1 MATNIIQQVNLINGA
16 VRYVSLFSE
25 EGMSAKLAQQEI
37 PLENETFDTKTYE
50 ELKAEI
56 PLTADLSVRNYKNT
70 YIIPVEKNRVLINFI
85 PQKMFVTDTD
95 INSFLDTSFN
105 YFIDDYSEG
114 APPEPFD
121 LIDGIIFR
129 YVENGPKSIDQYT
142 YYIMEDGYI
151 KQIPNFKTLEVMLF
165 QRNEN
170 YNSVRILERSQF
182 EDILNNNPSAQIEDM
197 SASWKAEME
206 DQVNFGKYL
215 DLTKDA
221 KAAGEIAAAATAEA
235 DKNINAYKAERDAEK
250 AKAEQA
256 KAEADAAKAEA
267 DAAKAQADAAKA
279 KAEQAEA
286 EAKQKQAE
294 ADRERAEWEAQNSG
308 T

>member
-1 MATNIIQQVNLINGA
+1 MNDLNYKVNLINGS
-16 VRYVSLFSE
+16 VHYISMFSN
-25 EGMSAKLAQQEI
+25 EGMGAKLAQQEI
-37 PLENETFDTKTYE
+37 PKVNETFDNKTE
-50 ELKAEI
+50 EEIQASI

-70 YIIPVEKNRVLINFI
+70 YIIPVEKQRVLVNFI
-85 PQKMFVTDTD
+85 PQKMFVVDTD
-95 INSFLDTSFN
+95 INSFINTEFN

-129 YVENGPKSIDQYT
+129 YVENGPKAIDQYT
-142 YYIMEDGYI
+142 YYIMEGGEV

-170 YNSVRILERSQF
+170 YNSVRILEKSQL
-182 EDILNNNPSAQIEDM
+182 EDIINNNPVTDIDDM
-197 SASWKAEME
+197 SAVWKAEME

-250 AKAEQA
+250 AKADQA

-267 DAAKAQADAAKA
+267 DAAKAAAAAAEAKA
-279 KAEQAEA
+279 KQAEA

-294 ADRERAEWEAQNSG
+294 ADAEKAEWEAQNSG

>member
-1 MATNIIQQVNLINGA
+1 MSELKHRVNLINGS
-16 VRYVSLFSE
+16 VHYISLFSE
-25 EGMSAKLAQQEI
+25 EGMGAKLAQQEI
-37 PLENETFDTKTYE
+37 PAPNETFDNKTPE
-50 ELKAEI
+50 ETQTAI
-56 PLTADLSVRNYKNT
+56 PLIADLSVRNYKNT
-70 YIIPVEKNRVLINFI
+70 YIIPTEKERVLVNFI
-85 PQKMFVTDTD
+85 PQKIFVVDTD
-95 INSFLDTSFN
+95 INSFIDTTFN

-114 APPEPFD
+114 APPEPYD

-129 YVENGPKSIDQYT
+129 YVESGPKSIDQYT
-142 YYIMEDGYI
+142 YYIMEDGEV

-182 EDILNNNPSAQIEDM
+182 EDLVNNNLVTDINDM
-197 SASWKAEME
+197 SAVWKAEME

-256 KAEADAAKAEA
+256 KAEAEAAKAAAE
-267 DAAKAQADAAKA
+267 AAKAAAAAAEAQAK
-279 KAEQAEA
+279 QAEA

-294 ADRERAEWEAQNSG
+294 ADREKAEWEAQNSG